1 MDRRSVPSSNL
12 SSVGYDKSTETLEV
26 QFHNGS
32 VFHYHDVPAEI
43 HGQLINA
50 RSVGSFFS
58 SNIRNSFRHSKQS

>member
-1 MDRRSVPSSNL
+1 MDRQTVPSSNL
-12 SSVGYDKSTETLEV
+12 SSVGYDERTETLEI

-32 VFHYHDVPAEI
+32 VFKYHDVPAET

-58 SNIRNSFRHSKQS
+58 TNIRNAFEHSKQS